1 MAFIEILPASAFKLN
16 IDALV
21 SSIMAVE
28 QRPLLQ
34 LQASQNSLSLKSATL
49 TDLKSSLSTVRS
61 KAQVLVQAGG
71 LSPFQAKAITSSN
84 TAVATATASSSA
96 LAGVHTL
103 SVTQLAKASTVV
115 SKQLTLTGTDV
126 VTTEGAG
133 AKSFKVTFD
142 GTDPATSGTAVTVS
156 VTVGAGDTNNTILT
170 NLAAAI
176 NSDATLG
183 PKVGA
188 SVVNDTGSTGRLVL
202 ASKATGLANKVR
214 VADAA
219 GGGTLLGT
227 MQLNSESASVGTAGG
242 FLFADSALDAMF
254 TLDGLAIT
262 RGSNTVSDAL
272 TGVTINL
279 LGVSTSDATLTVG
292 ADKTSIKASVQ
303 AFIDAYNSAVKF
315 LKERTA
321 ITVSATTS
329 AGSTQVNS
337 VVKGR
342 LADELTY
349 TSLLS
354 NLRLDVGGLVSTV
367 LAGNPASL
375 ADAGITVASDGTL
388 SISDSAKFDSAM
400 SSSPVGVTD
409 LFASS
414 NGVATRLIARLD
426 SFVNTG
432 GVIDGSVTT
441 VTSRATDLNRQITA
455 LQDRLNRRETA
466 VRNQLYS
473 LQDALSALS
482 GQRLFFQ

>member
-21 SSIMAVE
+21 SSILAVE
-28 QRPLLQ
+28 QRPLIR

-49 TDLKSSLSTVRS
+49 SDLKSSLSTVRS
-61 KAQVLVQAGG
+61 KAQTLVQTGS
-71 LSPFQAKAITSSN
+71 LSPFQAKAVTSSN

-96 LAGVHTL
+96 LSGVHAL

-133 AKSFKVTFD
+133 TKSFAVTFD
-142 GTDPATSGTAVTVS
+142 GTDPATSGTAVAVS

-170 NLAAAI
+170 NLATAI
-176 NSDATLG
+176 NNNATLG
-183 PKVGA
+183 AKVNA
-188 SVVNDTGSTGRLVL
+188 SVVSDTSGTARLVL
-202 ASKATGLANKVR
+202 ASKQTGLANKVR

-227 MQLNSESASVGTAGG
+227 IQLNSETASVGTAGG
-242 FLFADSALDAMF
+242 FLFADSTLDAKF

-262 RGSNTVSDAL
+262 RSSNSVSDAL

-303 AFIDAYNSAVKF
+303 AFIDAYNSAIKF

-342 LADELTY
+342 LAGELTY
-349 TSLLS
+349 TNLLS
-354 NLRLDVGGLVSTV
+354 NLRLDVSNRVSTV

-375 ADAGITVASDGTL
+375 ADVGITVASDGTL
-388 SISDSAKFDSAM
+388 SISDSAKFDSAI
-400 SSSPVGVTD
+400 SGNPAGVTD

-414 NGVATRLIARLD
+414 NGVATRLISRLD
-426 SFVNTG
+426 GFVNTG
-432 GVIDGSVTT
+432 GFIDGSVRT
-441 VTSRATDLNRQITA
+441 VTSRVSDLNRQITA
-455 LQDRLNRRETA
+455 LQARLSRREAA
-466 VRNQLYS
+466 VRKQLAS
-473 LQDALSALS
+473 LQDALAALS

>member
-21 SSIMAVE
+21 SSMLAVE
-28 QRPLLQ
+28 RRPLTQ

-49 TDLKSSLSTVRS
+49 SDLKSSLSTLRS
-61 KAQVLVQAGG
+61 KAQALVQVGS
-71 LSPFQAKAITSSN
+71 LSPFQAKAVTSSN
-84 TAVATATASSSA
+84 TAVATATASSSS
-96 LAGVHTL
+96 LSGVHTL
-103 SVTQLAKASTVV
+103 SVTQLAKSSTVV
-115 SKQLTLTGTDV
+115 SRQLTLTGTDV

-133 AKSFKVTFD
+133 TKSFKVTFD
-142 GTDPATSGTAVTVS
+142 GTDPATSGTAVAVS

-176 NSDATLG
+176 NSNATLG
-183 PKVGA
+183 SKVSA
-188 SVVNDTGSTGRLVL
+188 SVVNDTSTTARLVL
-202 ASKATGLANKVR
+202 ASKQTGLANKVQ
-214 VADAA
+214 VADTT
-219 GGGTLLGT
+219 GTLLSTIG
-227 MQLNSESASVGTAGG
+227 LNSGIASVGTAGG
-242 FLFADSALDAMF
+242 FLFADSTLDVKF

-262 RGSNTVSDAL
+262 RSSNTVSDAL

-303 AFIDAYNSAVKF
+303 AFLDAYNSAIKF
-315 LKERTA
+315 LKDRVA
-321 ITVSATTS
+321 IKVSATTI

-337 VVKGR
+337 VVKGA
-342 LADELTY
+342 LAGDVAY
-349 TSLLS
+349 TRLLS
-354 NLRLDVGGLVSTV
+354 NLRLDVGNQVSTV

-375 ADAGITVASDGTL
+375 AAVGITVASDGTL
-388 SISDSAKFDSAM
+388 SISNATKFDGAVASN
-400 SSSPVGVTD
+400 PQGLID

-426 SFVNTG
+426 GFVNTG
-432 GVIDGSVTT
+432 GVIDGSVRT
-441 VTSRATDLNRQITA
+441 VTSRVTDLNRQITA
-455 LQDRLNRRETA
+455 LQARLNRREVV

>member
-21 SSIMAVE
+21 ASIMAVE

-34 LQASQNSLSLKSATL
+34 LQASQNSLNLKSATL

-61 KAQVLVQAGG
+61 KAQALVQAGS
-71 LSPFQAKAITSSN
+71 LSPFQAKAVTSSN
-84 TAVATATASSSA
+84 TAVATATASSSS
-96 LAGVHTL
+96 LSGVHTL

-183 PKVGA
+183 PKVSA

-242 FLFADSALDAMF
+242 FLFADSALDARF

-262 RGSNTVSDAL
+262 RSGNTVSDAL
-272 TGVTINL
+272 TGMTINL

-292 ADKTSIKASVQ
+292 ANTTSIKASIQ
-303 AFIDAYNSAVKF
+303 AFIDAYNSAVTF

-342 LADELTY
+342 LADDLTY
-349 TSLLS
+349 TRLLS
-354 NLRLDVGGLVSTV
+354 NLRLDAGGLVSTV

-375 ADAGITVASDGTL
+375 ADVGITVASDGTL
-388 SISDSAKFDSAM
+388 SISDSAKLDSAM
-400 SSSPVGVTD
+400 SGSPVGVTD

-432 GVIDGSVTT
+432 GVLDGSVTT
-441 VTSRATDLNRQITA
+441 VTSRVTDLNRQITA
-455 LQDRLNRRETA
+455 LQDRLNRREIA